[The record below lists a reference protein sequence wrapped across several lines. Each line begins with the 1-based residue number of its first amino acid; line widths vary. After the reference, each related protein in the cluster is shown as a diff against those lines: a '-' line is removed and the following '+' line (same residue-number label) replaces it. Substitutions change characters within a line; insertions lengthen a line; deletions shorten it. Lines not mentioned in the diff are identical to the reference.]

1 MNTLFDFITHIK
13 GVEYLLAIG
22 FIGLFI
28 MIWEALSPRP
38 FSVMLATGRDDLGYM
53 RRVGAKETVRTAVH
67 AAAAPFLVIAYVAM
81 VPVAF
86 VAGLAIASRRWLARL
101 WLARHRLARH
111 RLTGHN

>member
-28 MIWEALSPRP
+28 LIWESLSPRP
-38 FSVMLATGRDDLGYM
+38 FGAMLAVGRDDLDHM
-53 RRVGAKETVRTAVH
+53 RHAGVREVVRTAVH
-67 AAAAPFLVIAYVAM
+67 TAAAPFLVIAYVAM

-86 VAGLAIASRRWLARL
+86 VTGLGLALRRWQAGLG
-101 WLARHRLARH
+101 RH
-111 RLTGHN
+111 G